1 MWAPIVT
8 QNCSWQCLE
17 PVSENSSGWSASMP
31 VLDFQADDALRV
43 AEQSLPL
50 PGAQS
55 SKSEWD
61 KLQTSIASLQALGVL
76 KEKPPEKRQRRASLP
91 AVNTFQTASSGLEGD
106 EEAGTA
112 STQLGAAL
120 PPTPSRSLKMPD
132 ASKFVKFFEHTNG
145 ADASPQRRT
154 NGRRWTVVANQV
166 PTLAAPPPPPKN
178 NSMRGD
184 KERNRNSVTL
194 DSLPQRVTTAPGRQR
209 HSVSDFDITVSNN
222 LGSKQDDSDSDAES
236 KMDEK
241 SQTWAGW
248 YKISASQ
255 AAEVEVETKEE
266 EKSFDISRFATTT
279 SPDDVAQATQI
290 WEKIKNEKSE
300 KDIESEK
307 FMQGLPAGIPKF
319 AAILMNRF
327 GSLEIAF
334 NHFDYNHKGK
344 VTRGQ
349 WQTTLATIRLD
360 TEEMVGMH
368 NKKLFRQIS
377 LVASGKASL
386 EITLD
391 QWMVFFEAELKD
403 TAAEFLLTEDR
414 GSQAPKRWQQM
425 KKLPMKALKTLL
437 QSGALAGV
445 PEEHEVEGQATRFP
459 REISAES
466 ALVDSDDS
474 DEWEEFWS
482 INRKVKISALQ
493 GGSFGRARSGDDSFV
508 PDDLADEERV
518 RRLERQWKAAF
529 VAAGSPGSK
538 DSGTWNRTV
547 SGGTSAL
554 PPARSASSA
563 GASDNAAADGAAAAN
578 AAAEAQRDS
587 AESSGDSSSEDELTK
602 AFKTS
607 TLVHGGRALGGG
619 HSGVDGRKVD
629 REKVMRA
636 FKQKDDKAV
645 AELNDDE
652 LQALAEQVQLQ
663 QEIEELDLSHIDAFA
678 YVLLAKLGSFK
689 RAFKWFDFNCT
700 RKITNVTWD
709 TGILLLHVDTE
720 SLTGLKP
727 GQIFYRMDTVLDRDK
742 PDGLITRKKWK
753 AFFAGFQPP
762 PELLKLMEE
771 GKTLRER
778 ARAKKKQYN
787 RRGSLFRGDRGGRL
801 KVKGDEDGLDWD
813 DDETAEQER
822 TQRLAE
828 EKDGFRAWLEAE
840 MASIADGTF
849 KEYSDAIFRGGAE
862 SLLTPYERRRMMMEV
877 AEAHGL
883 HTLAP
888 KGTGR
893 APGRHR
899 LSLERAPGISENDV
913 NPPPGCVKI
922 YNLKKFSQDITS
934 KLDAIEAGG
943 RLVLNEPFS
952 TIETAVVT
960 ILCLDRNLVVQAERW
975 GRGERLVIHD
985 TGSFAKGLSA
995 KLDSLGEGSS
1005 VSMSANLTTIEM
1017 KLVHAQA
1024 AKLGLR
1030 VRTYRDENGE
1040 EMLKVCNLS
1049 DWASEVRERLT
1060 NVKEDFV
1067 FKNLDEEERA
1077 VVHEVARQVGLDSSE
1092 SEGDAGKRNVMV
1104 SNGPRTSEARS
1115 NGGGLGISG
1124 GLELPKAGSF
1134 RPDASGSLGQNP
1146 EADASPGRS
1155 VSGFGDLRLET
1166 SMSLSHSRGGSS
1178 ASDGDNDEGRT
1189 ADGAKQE
1196 DSLDQGGS
1204 SPTSSSALISQAFD
1218 VYATGNHSG
1227 QRVFLRFVDLKG
1239 FAGDLRNAMPKKR
1252 RPQAHEFSAVL
1263 EICFDDTAQLQ
1274 SNLGVR
1280 VGSGL
1285 TMQFFQVFIQKAMN
1299 RLGLQIASVLF
1310 EVLAQHDE

>member
-1 MWAPIVT
+1 
-8 QNCSWQCLE
+8 
-17 PVSENSSGWSASMP
+17 MP

-43 AEQSLPL
+43 AEQSVPL

-91 AVNTFQTASSGLEGD
+91 PVNTFQTASSGLEGD
-106 EEAGTA
+106 EAGLA
-112 STQLGAAL
+112 STQLGAAI
-120 PPTPSRSLKMPD
+120 PPTPSRSMKMPD

-145 ADASPQRRT
+145 ADATSHKRA

-194 DSLPQRVTTAPGRQR
+194 DGLPHRVATAPGRHR
-209 HSVSDFDITVSNN
+209 RSVSEFDVTVSNN
-222 LGSKQDDSDSDAES
+222 LGSKHDDTDSDSDAE
-236 KMDEK
+236 MDETSK
-241 SQTWAGW
+241 TWSGW
-248 YKISASQ
+248 YKISATTK
-255 AAEVEVETKEE
+255 AAEVEVKCDEE
-266 EKSFDISRFATTT
+266 EKSFDLNQFVTTTPTTT
-279 SPDDVAQATQI
+279 SLEEVAQATQI
-290 WEKIKNEKSE
+290 WEKIKNDRSE
-300 KDIESEK
+300 KDTESEK

-327 GSLEIAF
+327 GSLERAF

-391 QWMVFFEAELKD
+391 QWMIFFEVELKD

-425 KKLPMKALKTLL
+425 KKLPVKALKTLL

-445 PEEHEVEGQATRFP
+445 PEEHEVEGGQATRFP
-459 REISAES
+459 REISTES

-474 DEWEEFWS
+474 GDEWMEFWS
-482 INRKVKISALQ
+482 INRKVKLSALQ
-493 GGSFGRARSGDDSFV
+493 GGSFGRTRSGDDTFV

-529 VAAGSPGSK
+529 DVAGSPGSK
-538 DSGTWNRTV
+538 DSGTWNRSV
-547 SGGTSAL
+547 SDGSSAPPAPAGPGSGGEA
-554 PPARSASSA
+554 A
-563 GASDNAAADGAAAAN
+563 GEAAAK
-578 AAAEAQRDS
+578 RDPS
-587 AESSGDSSSEDELTK
+587 ESSGDSSSEDELTK

-607 TLVHGGRALGGG
+607 TLLHGGHKLGGA

-709 TGILLLHVDTE
+709 MGILLLHVDTE
-720 SLTGLKP
+720 TLTGLKP

-742 PDGLITRKKWK
+742 PDGLITRKKWR

-801 KVKGDEDGLDWD
+801 KVKGDTDGLDWD
-813 DDETAEQER
+813 DDEKAEQER

-883 HTLAP
+883 YTLAP

-899 LSLERAPGISENDV
+899 FSLERTPGISENDV

-922 YNLKKFSQDITS
+922 YNLKKFSQDMTK

-943 RLVLNEPFS
+943 RLVVNEPLS
-952 TIETAVVT
+952 IIETAVVS

-975 GRGERLVIHD
+975 GKGERLVIHD

-1005 VSMSANLTTIEM
+1005 VSMSANLTNIEM

-1030 VRTYRDENGE
+1030 VRNYRDENGE
-1040 EMLKVCNLS
+1040 DMLKVYNLS
-1049 DWASEVRERLT
+1049 DWASEVRERLA
-1060 NVKEDFV
+1060 NVKEDFI

-1077 VVHEVARQVGLDSSE
+1077 VVHEVARQVGLHSSE
-1092 SEGDAGKRNVMV
+1092 KEGDAGKRNVIV
-1104 SNGPRTSEARS
+1104 SSSPGTTEAKVGG
-1115 NGGGLGISG
+1115 NGGGVGIVG
-1124 GLELPKAGSF
+1124 GLELPNAGSF
-1134 RPDASGSLGQNP
+1134 RPDASGSLSNP
-1146 EADASPGRS
+1146 GDASPGRS
-1155 VSGFGDLRLET
+1155 VSAFGELPLET

-1178 ASDGDNDEGRT
+1178 ASDGDNDEGQT
-1189 ADGAKQE
+1189 AEAKQE
-1196 DSLDQGGS
+1196 DSLGGGS

-1218 VYATGNHSG
+1218 SYANGTSSSG
-1227 QRVFLRFVDLKG
+1227 QRIFLRFVDLKG
-1239 FAGDLRNAMPKKR
+1239 FAGDLRDAMPKKR
-1252 RPQAHEFSAVL
+1252 RPQAHEFAAVL

-1285 TMQFFQVFIQKAMN
+1285 TLQFFQVFIQKAMN

-1310 EVLAQHDE
+1310 EVLAQHDDE

>member
-1 MWAPIVT
+1 
-8 QNCSWQCLE
+8 
-17 PVSENSSGWSASMP
+17 MP

-43 AEQSLPL
+43 AEQSVPL

-55 SKSEWD
+55 NKSDWD

-76 KEKPPEKRQRRASLP
+76 KEKPPEKRQRRNSLP

-106 EEAGTA
+106 EEGSA
-112 STQLGAAL
+112 SMQLGAAL

-145 ADASPQRRT
+145 ADATPKSPNKRN

-194 DSLPQRVTTAPGRQR
+194 DSLPQRVTTAPGRHR
-209 HSVSDFDITVSNN
+209 HSVSDFDVTVSNN
-222 LGSKQDDSDSDAES
+222 LGSKHDDSDSDAEV
-236 KMDEK
+236 DEK
-241 SQTWAGW
+241 SKTWSGW
-248 YKISASQ
+248 YKISATSK
-255 AAEVEVETKEE
+255 ASEVDTESEEE
-266 EKSFDISRFATTT
+266 EKSFDLNQFVTT
-279 SPDDVAQATQI
+279 SPTTSSEDVAQAAQI
-290 WEKIKNEKSE
+290 WEKIKNERSE
-300 KDIESEK
+300 KDIENEK

-327 GSLEIAF
+327 GSLERAF

-377 LVASGKASL
+377 QVASGKASL
-386 EITLD
+386 EITLEH
-391 QWMVFFEAELKD
+391 WMIFFEVELKD

-425 KKLPMKALKTLL
+425 KKLPVKALKTLL
-437 QSGALAGV
+437 QSSALAGV
-445 PEEHEVEGQATRFP
+445 PEEHEAEGSATRFP

-466 ALVDSDDS
+466 ALMDSDDS
-474 DEWEEFWS
+474 DIDEWAEFWS
-482 INRKVKISALQ
+482 INRKVKLSALQ
-493 GGSFGRARSGDDSFV
+493 GGSFGRARSGDDTFV

-529 VAAGSPGSK
+529 AVTGSPGSK
-538 DSGTWNRTV
+538 DSGNWSRGV
-547 SGGTSAL
+547 SSG
-554 PPARSASSA
+554 ASSA
-563 GASDNAAADGAAAAN
+563 VAPRAAGAEGAEGAAPGEAVEAAAN
-578 AAAEAQRDS
+578 GDPS
-587 AESSGDSSSEDELTK
+587 VESSGDSSSEDELTK

-607 TLVHGGRALGGG
+607 TLVHGGRTLGGA

-762 PELLKLMEE
+762 PEFLKLMEE

-801 KVKGDEDGLDWD
+801 KVKGDADGLDYD
-813 DDETAEQER
+813 DDEKAEQER

-828 EKDGFRAWLEAE
+828 EKDGFRAWLEADL
-840 MASIADGTF
+840 ASIADGTF

-883 HTLAP
+883 YTLAP

-899 LSLERAPGISENDV
+899 FSLERAPGISENDV

-922 YNLKKFSQDITS
+922 YNLKKFSQDMTS
-934 KLDAIEAGG
+934 KLDAIETGG
-943 RLVLNEPFS
+943 RLVLNEPLS

-975 GRGERLVIHD
+975 GKGERLVIHD

-1005 VSMSANLTTIEM
+1005 VSMSANLTNIEM

-1030 VRTYRDENGE
+1030 VRTYRDENGD
-1040 EMLKVCNLS
+1040 EMLKVYNLS
-1049 DWASEVRERLT
+1049 DWASEVRERLV
-1060 NVKEDFV
+1060 NVKEELV
-1067 FKNLDEEERA
+1067 FQNLDEEERA
-1077 VVHEVARQVGLDSSE
+1077 VVHEVARQVGLHSSE
-1092 SEGDAGKRNVMV
+1092 KEGDAGKRHVIV
-1104 SNGPRTSEARS
+1104 SNSPGAAEGKAGGS
-1115 NGGGLGISG
+1115 GGGVGISG
-1124 GLELPKAGSF
+1124 ALELPNAGSF
-1134 RPDASGSLGQNP
+1134 RPDASGSFSMAG
-1146 EADASPGRS
+1146 DASLGRPA
-1155 VSGFGDLRLET
+1155 SGFGELRLET
-1166 SMSLSHSRGGSS
+1166 SVSLSHSRGGSS

-1189 ADGAKQE
+1189 ADGAKQA

-1218 VYATGNHSG
+1218 AYATGNHSG

-1252 RPQAHEFSAVL
+1252 RPQPHEFAAVL
-1263 EICFDDTAQLQ
+1263 EICFDDTSQLQ

-1285 TMQFFQVFIQKAMN
+1285 TLQFFQVFIQKAMN

-1310 EVLAQHDE
+1310 EVLAQQEE